1 MRLLKRAAEPSG
13 SAKRLFLLLTGAV
26 SGFINGFLGTGGGI
40 FLLFSAKLE
49 EKMLPPAPNEK
60 DRFAQTVSVTLI
72 LSVVSAII
80 YFSGSGAV
88 DASSA
93 VIYIL
98 PALAGGAVGAKLLDI
113 ISVRLLNTVFSLLLI
128 TAGAIML
135 F

>member
-1 MRLLKRAAEPSG
+1 
-13 SAKRLFLLLTGAV
+13 
-26 SGFINGFLGTGGGI
+26 
-40 FLLFSAKLE
+40 
-49 EKMLPPAPNEK
+49 MLPPAPNEK